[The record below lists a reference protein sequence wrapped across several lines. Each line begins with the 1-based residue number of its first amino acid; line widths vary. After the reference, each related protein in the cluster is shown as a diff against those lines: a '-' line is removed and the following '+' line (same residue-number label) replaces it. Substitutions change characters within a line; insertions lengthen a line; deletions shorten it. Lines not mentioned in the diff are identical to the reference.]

1 MKSIRSTLIFGAV
14 LAIFVGLTS
23 STAGAQQSS
32 VRVIVG
38 FDSASGS
45 NAQAVRSVGGQ
56 VLRQFSLIPA
66 AAASVPANAVKRL
79 ESDPRVSYVE
89 EEQHRTPTN
98 HIVEGELWNGTPEIL
113 PWGVDRV
120 RADDVWDTDHN
131 LTVDRGATA
140 GQGVEVAVLDT
151 GLDTTHPDLVGN
163 WNSTDSFD
171 TLDNDSDVSDIP
183 GPVTGHGTATSGIV
197 AAVDNT
203 IGVIGVAPSADF
215 VMYRVCDSALND
227 CPDSAIIAGLEEA
240 VEDGAD
246 VVSMSFGGV
255 AFSQALKQAVQ
266 AVGDAGVIQVA
277 SAGNTPSPVAGA
289 RHYPSGFR
297 EVIAV
302 GATDINDNLASFS
315 TFGGHQEIVA
325 PGVETPTTTLQG
337 EGRDIALSE
346 VSPTARTFD
355 ANSMSFSGVGM
366 LDDTEVVFAN
376 LGQPADFAAIDCTGK
391 IALIQ
396 RGAITFRAKVENAEA
411 DGCVGAII
419 YNNVSGNFSGTLGV
433 PQDLPAVS
441 LSQEEGLLLKADVDA
456 GTTTVDLDVI
466 AIDYAT
472 FSGTSASAPHVSGVA
487 ALVLSE
493 DPSLSSDEVR
503 RMLRGTAADLG
514 EAGRDNRFGWGLV
527 NAEAAVDCA
536 AGVITCELP

>member
-1 MKSIRSTLIFGAV
+1 MKSIRGTLVVGAV

-45 NAQAVRSVGGQ
+45 NAQAVQSVGGQ
-56 VLRQFSLIPA
+56 VLRQFSLMPA

-98 HIVEGELWNGTPEIL
+98 HIVEGELWDGTPEIL

-131 LTVDRGATA
+131 LTVDGGATA

-151 GLDTTHPDLVGN
+151 GLDASHPDLVGN
-163 WNSTDSFD
+163 WNSADSFD
-171 TLDNDSDVSDIP
+171 TLDNDSNVSDIP

-197 AAVDNT
+197 AAVDNA
-203 IGVIGVAPSADF
+203 IGVIGVAPAADF
-215 VMYRVCDSALND
+215 VMYRVCNSALND

-255 AFSQALKQAVQ
+255 GFSQALKDAVQ
-266 AVGDAGVIQVA
+266 AVSAAGVIQVA

-289 RHYPSGFR
+289 RHYPSGFS

-315 TFGGHQEIVA
+315 TRFQA
-325 PGVETPTTTLQG
+325 K
-337 EGRDIALSE
+337 RSRMCCFDSY
-346 VSPTARTFD
+346 AR
-355 ANSMSFSGVGM
+355 
-366 LDDTEVVFAN
+366 
-376 LGQPADFAAIDCTGK
+376 
-391 IALIQ
+391 
-396 RGAITFRAKVENAEA
+396 
-411 DGCVGAII
+411 
-419 YNNVSGNFSGTLGV
+419 
-433 PQDLPAVS
+433 
-441 LSQEEGLLLKADVDA
+441 
-456 GTTTVDLDVI
+456 
-466 AIDYAT
+466 
-472 FSGTSASAPHVSGVA
+472 
-487 ALVLSE
+487 
-493 DPSLSSDEVR
+493 R
-503 RMLRGTAADLG
+503 RL
-514 EAGRDNRFGWGLV
+514 
-527 NAEAAVDCA
+527 
-536 AGVITCELP
+536 